1 VDFAAPARRGLGERE
16 LELDML
22 HAKVA
27 RLVATR
33 IGEHVVD

>member
-1 VDFAAPARRGLGERE
+1 VDFAAPARRGLGER
-16 LELDML
+16 ELDML